1 MTVNNM
7 INVRFQ
13 ITDKQ
18 TDDELKARFMCRF
31 PKAMTRAYS
40 GNQPFNDYTLS
51 RLFKVET
58 EDPRGAESF
67 SLDLGQALGTTTDV
81 GVPVE
86 RDWWDDY
93 SESNNQP
100 SIDQVN
106 TLAALVFDP
115 VAVPPD
121 HIRWL
126 NLSLLCRCLEATSES
141 HEDFRMGSRR
151 YLAMSETEVRIDVY
165 RWLSNFYFKKAAHT
179 LPRPAS
185 PWAWDYREEFKL
197 DYQRFV
203 AEDRKQ
209 AEGPFVENSMLFRA
223 LCVGP
228 VAVSK
233 LMRNLQSRTEQ
244 LENALADPANID
256 KDNFQSDET
265 RNPVTL
271 EDLAALK
278 ETCVLF
284 QQEIRSQFPEHWIN
298 SIREEKI
305 HDALDVRFWVES
317 ESAVNFLSREF
328 LSRYPDVRIEKKV
341 GYRRDVKTYALAFLV
356 QRDPNNQDDWK
367 KLNKFTTELREELP
381 ISSLR
386 DGIATP
392 AHSGD
397 WDQSCD
403 GIADF
408 SESNM
413 IWETAK
419 LAYDPH
425 AAPIDGLRAVL
436 IYDVLV
442 NHENER
448 FESIK
453 KIGSASEQ
461 YLRAAGLQMISY
473 HAERQLDDPLEDTL
487 VRDHQRFVMNGRQQ
501 APGAFLLES
510 AVLKKSGVTL
520 RRAIHHMDVE
530 VPEAHSESFFDLE
543 VDLFGNLESDGSD
556 NHDISG
562 GY

>member
-7 INVRFQ
+7 FNVRFQ
-13 ITDKQ
+13 MTGKQ

-51 RLFKVET
+51 RLFQVET

-67 SLDLGQALGTTTDV
+67 SLDLGQALGTNTDV
-81 GVPVE
+81 GVPVD

-93 SESNNQP
+93 AESNNEP

-106 TLAALVFDP
+106 ALAALVFDP

-126 NLSLLCRCLEATSES
+126 NLSLLCRRLEATSQS
-141 HEDFRMGSRR
+141 HEAFRMGSRR

-179 LPRPAS
+179 LPRSAS
-185 PWAWDYREEFKL
+185 VWAWDYREEFKF
-197 DYQRFV
+197 DYERFV
-203 AEDRKQ
+203 AGDPKQ
-209 AEGPFVENSMLFRA
+209 AEGPFVENSRLFRA
-223 LCVGP
+223 LWVGP

-233 LMRNLQSRTEQ
+233 LMRNLQSKTGQ
-244 LENALADPANID
+244 LENALADPANIG
-256 KDNFQSDET
+256 KYNLQSDET
-265 RNPVTL
+265 RNPVTQD
-271 EDLAALK
+271 DLAALK
-278 ETCVLF
+278 DTCVLF
-284 QQEIRSQFPEHWIN
+284 QQEIRSQFPECWIN

-305 HDALDVRFWVES
+305 LDALDVRFWVET
-317 ESAVNFLSREF
+317 ESAVDFLSKAF
-328 LSRYPDVRIEKKV
+328 LTRYPDVRIEEKV

-356 QRDPNNQDDWK
+356 QRNPNDQDDWE
-367 KLNKFTTELREELP
+367 KLREFTTELREELP
-381 ISSLR
+381 ISSLC

-392 AHSGD
+392 VHSGD
-397 WDQSCD
+397 WDRSCD

-408 SESNM
+408 SETNM

-442 NHENER
+442 NHENDR

-530 VPEAHSESFFDLE
+530 IPGIHSENLSSFEL
-543 VDLFGNLESDGSD
+543 DLFGDLESDGPD
-556 NHDISG
+556 NHDSLG